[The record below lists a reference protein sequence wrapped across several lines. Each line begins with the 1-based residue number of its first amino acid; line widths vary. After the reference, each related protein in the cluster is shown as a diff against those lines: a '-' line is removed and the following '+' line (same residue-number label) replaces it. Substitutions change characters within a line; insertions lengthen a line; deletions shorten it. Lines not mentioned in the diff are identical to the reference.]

1 MTEDQG
7 WRRSFERDQD
17 VINEA
22 GIVRVRE
29 ALAAALNTNPPKRR
43 DPRPLLPNDLL
54 DAARAEAARGGQAR
68 TDAEHATA
76 AAKEGTT

>member
-7 WRRSFERDQD
+7 YRKPYERDQD

-22 GIVRVRE
+22 GISRVRE

-43 DPRPLLPNDLL
+43 DPRPVLP
-54 DAARAEAARGGQAR
+54 
-68 TDAEHATA
+68 
-76 AAKEGTT
+76 KEKR

>member
-7 WRRSFERDQD
+7 WRRDYERDQD

-22 GIVRVRE
+22 GIARVRE

-43 DPRPLLPNDLL
+43 DPRPTLPKGK
-54 DAARAEAARGGQAR
+54 R
-68 TDAEHATA
+68 
-76 AAKEGTT
+76 

>member
-22 GIVRVRE
+22 GIARVRE
-29 ALAAALNTNPPKRR
+29 ALAAALNTNPQKRR
-43 DPRPLLPNDLL
+43 DPRPVMP
-54 DAARAEAARGGQAR
+54 
-68 TDAEHATA
+68 
-76 AAKEGTT
+76 KEKR

>member
-22 GIVRVRE
+22 GIARVRE
-29 ALAAALNTNPPKRR
+29 ALAAALNTNPQKYPK
-43 DPRPLLPNDLL
+43 PR
-54 DAARAEAARGGQAR
+54 
-68 TDAEHATA
+68 EHATT
-76 AAKEGTT
+76 AAKAGGPTQGDVA

>member
-22 GIVRVRE
+22 GIARVRE

-43 DPRPLLPNDLL
+43 DPRPVLPKGS
-54 DAARAEAARGGQAR
+54 R
-68 TDAEHATA
+68 
-76 AAKEGTT
+76 